1 MAKAW
6 QHEDLKQLARD
17 QSTPH
22 PLCKACRVCTRK
34 VSIADARSD
43 YQCRV

>member
-17 QSTPH
+17 QSTP